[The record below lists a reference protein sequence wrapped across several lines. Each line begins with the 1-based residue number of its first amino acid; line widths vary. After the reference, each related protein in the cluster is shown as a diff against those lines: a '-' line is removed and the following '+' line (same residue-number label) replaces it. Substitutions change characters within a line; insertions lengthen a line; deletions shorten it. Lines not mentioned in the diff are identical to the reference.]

1 MAKSEQ
7 TITITSRQRL
17 ILNALQNG
25 ARTWDELRALTKLKE
40 EGLGFTI
47 GELLDLR
54 KIWTLTRDEVRVY
67 GLEQRTGLV
76 PRGMHPQR
84 RADDLHA

>member
-67 GLEQRTGLV
+67 GLERRTGLV